1 MARKS
6 DEERKDRATLL
17 LERKKIT
24 FNLVLLL
31 AASFVVLFAVI
42 TGAWFANNRTVT
54 AENAPVSV
62 ADRGFELASS
72 GSAVRHS
79 TYWPNADANYDNG
92 ADGSGQVY
100 GTNETVSYKA
110 TGGTVHQ
117 VKQWLTSDNP
127 DEAVEPGSYGKM
139 EFYVIPKQDGDITVQ
154 FTLSV
159 RGFYEKDANNLVDI
173 ATLDSTNNN
182 GLDQNQIL
190 TYQDALRYLQ
200 GHVFFFQTEG
210 DPNDATNAYCFKNP
224 IENNTFTLEI
234 QNAVADKLYP
244 VTVFWIWPETIGQL
258 VLKNNNSHLMEGIPV
273 VENVTGAIT
282 GTDKEKVISMVKANK
297 TNILKDLQAGN
308 DHVNDM
314 IDDAERY
321 YSMLDNW
328 YNLADQSIGEYVDY
342 FMVEVNATLEN

>member
-17 LERKKIT
+17 LERKKII
-24 FNLVLLL
+24 FNLVLLT
-31 AASFVVLFAVI
+31 AASFVVLLAVF
-42 TGAWFANNRTVT
+42 TGAWFANNNKVT
-54 AENAPVSV
+54 GENMSVSV
-62 ADRGFELASS
+62 KDIGFELASS
-72 GSAVRHS
+72 GTNIRHS
-79 TYWPNADANYDNG
+79 TYWTKADQNYQDG
-92 ADGSGQVY
+92 EDGSGQVD
-100 GTNETVSYKA
+100 GSNETVNYKA
-110 TGGTVHQ
+110 TTGTRHQ
-117 VKQWLTSDNP
+117 VKQWIASAND
-127 DEAVEPGSYGKM
+127 DAVEPGSYGKM

>member
-1 MARKS
+1 MRRN
-6 DEERKDRATLL
+6 DEERKDLAALR

-31 AASFVVLFAVI
+31 AASFVVLLAVI
-42 TGAWFANNRTVT
+42 TAAWFASNKKVKGEDMTVT
-54 AENAPVSV
+54 A
-62 ADRGFELASS
+62 ADIGFELASS

-79 TYWPNADANYDNG
+79 SYWTKADTSYLEG
-92 ADGSGQVY
+92 EDGSGQDKDGNAV
-100 GTNETVSYKA
+100 TYKA
-110 TGGTVHQ
+110 TGVTTHKIMQ
-117 VKQWLTSDNP
+117 RITTANDA
-127 DEAVEPGSYGKM
+127 AVEPGSYGKM